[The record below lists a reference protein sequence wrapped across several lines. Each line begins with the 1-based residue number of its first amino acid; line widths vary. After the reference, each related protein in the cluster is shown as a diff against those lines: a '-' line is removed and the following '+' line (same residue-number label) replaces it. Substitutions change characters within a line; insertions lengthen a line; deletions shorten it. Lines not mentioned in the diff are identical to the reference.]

1 MKTKVKRSE
10 KLRDLLRVAHHARE
24 DGVVD
29 PQWGER
35 TMRRIRHL
43 AAAGRSAAADRWD
56 ALFWRWFA
64 AGGLATAV
72 MVVVLLNFQFVPDVD
87 IWSFLLYENDSMTM
101 LQAFL
106 Y

>member
-1 MKTKVKRSE
+1 
-10 KLRDLLRVAHHARE
+10 
-24 DGVVD
+24 
-29 PQWGER
+29 
-35 TMRRIRHL
+35 
-43 AAAGRSAAADRWD
+43 
-56 ALFWRWFA
+56 
-64 AGGLATAV
+64 LATAV